1 MEYTQEKVSVR
12 DLVVGMYVAK
22 LDRPWVGTP
31 FPIQGFHIRNIE
43 EINALTHYCKHVFV
57 DVERNNLPGGLHS
70 KKSSHSTKCIASA
83 KGSSFIKL
91 RGTYKTTKPLQKEI
105 NTASHLHEEVSVAVD
120 HVMEKLRDG
129 KSLELYEIQNAANK
143 MVDSITRNPDAMVW
157 VCKIKD
163 KDEHTYRHSVRAS
176 IWAIAYGRH
185 LGLGKETLQTLALGV
200 LLCKVGMTK
209 LPAEFLS
216 TPVSELMPDDVETM
230 KKYVDHGV
238 EILRQTPGIDN
249 EIISIVWSHNERHD
263 GSGYPRR
270 LLGEQIPFMARIA
283 GIVDC
288 YESLTNPR
296 PGIEPLTSSQAMARL
311 HDMRNKEFQHEVV
324 EEFIQ
329 AIGIYPTGTI
339 VQLSSG
345 EVGVIT
351 EQNPERRLRPVV
363 TVVLDENK
371 KPLKLRRIINLL
383 KQTKDRDGKRLDISK
398 SLPQGAYD
406 IDPSKIYTSI
416 IERVLGF
423 SGLDLVFKS

>member
-1 MEYTQEKVSVR
+1 MQYSQEKISVR
-12 DLVVGMYVAK
+12 DLVVGMYVAR

-31 FPIQGFHIRNIE
+31 FPIQGFHIRNID
-43 EINALTHYCKHVFV
+43 EINTLTHYCKHVYV
-57 DVERNNLPGGLHS
+57 DVERNNIPSGLNNKRS
-70 KKSSHSTKCIASA
+70 PHSTKCIASA
-83 KGSSFIKL
+83 KGSAFIKL
-91 RGTYKTTKPLQKEI
+91 RGTYKTTKPLHKEI

-120 HVMEKLRDG
+120 HVMGKLRDG
-129 KSLELYEIQNAANK
+129 KRLELFEIQNAANK
-143 MVDSITRNPDAMVW
+143 MVDSITSNPDAMVW

-176 IWAIAYGRH
+176 VWAIAYGRH
-185 LGLGKETLQTLALGV
+185 LGLEKETLQTLALGV

-209 LPAEFLS
+209 LPTEFLT
-216 TPVSELMPDDVETM
+216 TPGELMPDDVDLM
-230 KKYVDHGV
+230 KKYVDYGV

-249 EIISIVWSHNERHD
+249 KIISIVWCHSERHN

-270 LLGEQIPFMARIA
+270 LQGEQIPFLARIA

-288 YESLTNPR
+288 YETLTNPR
-296 PGIEPLTSSQAMARL
+296 PDIKPLTSSQAMAKL
-311 HDMRNKEFQHEVV
+311 HELRRSDFQHEIV

-351 EQNPERRLRPVV
+351 EQNPGRRLRSIV

-383 KQTKDRDGKRLDISK
+383 KQTKDKNGKQLDISK

-406 IDPSKIYTSI
+406 IDPSKIYVST
-416 IERVLGF
+416 IERLLGF
-423 SGLDLVFKS
+423 SGLDLVFKG